1 MAIRVERKKIKK
13 TLRLGKRYKKVE
25 KAPRR
30 RKKVEK
36 GEHGESNNI
45 EQQGTMYNNKKKHV
59 IGHEFFLSG
68 VRECRSLGV

>member
-1 MAIRVERKKIKK
+1 MAIRVERKKIKNRFAWEK
-13 TLRLGKRYKKVE
+13 DINKVE